1 MNNLNS
7 ITDKKQGGAALMVAL
22 VMLLILTVIGV
33 TAIRTTTLQERMAGN
48 MRDANLAFQAAEA
61 GLRDGEALVRGA
73 VLPPFD
79 GTAGLLQVEPDA
91 GRTAYWNAY
100 NWAGNSRVTAGV
112 DGVAALPNYVVEE
125 LPPVPVEGGSE
136 RFGPLPD
143 VGFYRVTARGVG
155 GTTDAVSILQT
166 VYRR

>member
-1 MNNLNS
+1 MTNLHTVTPRGQS
-7 ITDKKQGGAALMVAL
+7 GAALMVAL
-22 VMLLILTVIGV
+22 VMLLVLTVLGV
-33 TAIRTTTLQERMAGN
+33 TAIRTTTLQEKMAGN

-61 GLRDGEALVRGA
+61 SLRDGETLVRGA

-79 GTAGLLQVEPDA
+79 GTNGLLQVEPDA
-91 GRTAYWNAY
+91 GRPEFWSTY
-100 NWAGNSRVTAGV
+100 NWANSRVTAGV
-112 DGVAALPNYVVEE
+112 NYVAAPPNYVVEE

-143 VGFYRVTARGVG
+143 VGFYRVTARGFG